1 MWGRGWGVC
10 AAAPGSENYL
20 CRRTEWTCGLD
31 TWSHPSFRPPEDG
44 AAIVWQHKDLNMT
57 ISRSRIVLQHHMI
70 MLWYITV
77 KPFLINE
84 QNLLVPD
91 WGIYKI
97 LNWSYKHWRNV
108 HSPSHMGSGGG
119 LAPQCELPCSSTA
132 SAAAHESSYQ
142 ESRVYWDSAGSTSE
156 TKSQGLSLKVFSSSS
171 VTKMFH
177 HWSWGTLRGK
187 KFPPHWRFCSC
198 WLCCCLF
205 EVYWSHP
212 ALGSK
217 YRLPINQKWSV
228 S

>member
-44 AAIVWQHKDLNMT
+44 AARVWQHKDLNMT

-156 TKSQGLSLKVFSSSS
+156 TKSQGLSFKVFRVLRSRKCFIIGAEEHSGEKSSHLIDDF
-171 VTKMFH
+171 VVVGFVAVYLRFIGPIL
-177 HWSWGTLRGK
+177 HWAQNTGFL
-187 KFPPHWRFCSC
+187 
-198 WLCCCLF
+198 
-205 EVYWSHP
+205 
-212 ALGSK
+212 
-217 YRLPINQKWSV
+217 
-228 S
+228 